1 MTWKEV
7 LFWYDIY
14 ELQVTEEEV
23 ISEWGADSKGNK
35 KTLPPYETI
44 RKEVEKRIK
53 ERREKRDGQIQ

>member
-23 ISEWGADSKGNK
+23 ISEWGTDEKGNK
-35 KTLPPYETI
+35 KILPPYEII
-44 RKEVEKRIK
+44 REEVNKRIQ
-53 ERREKRDGQIQ
+53 ERREKRDGQI